1 MRALLEKLA
10 LCKFRP
16 KTFLACEKC
25 VPNNACSAR
34 ISKNAR
40 HLRCYPIKKSAF
52 PCCPFAKRRFSLPP
66 HAFLRDANSESYNKN
81 PFLPFNRKIFFP
93 WYVCVV
99 ISSRTQHIA
108 KISIWHL

>member
-25 VPNNACSAR
+25 APNNACSAR

-40 HLRCYPIKKSAF
+40 HLRCHPIKNQLFPAAPSPNVAF
-52 PCCPFAKRRFSLPP
+52 PYLPMPFYEMQTQKVTIRI
-66 HAFLRDANSESYNKN
+66 
-81 PFLPFNRKIFFP
+81 PFFHLIKKKFFP
-93 WYVCVV
+93 GMC
-99 ISSRTQHIA
+99 A
-108 KISIWHL
+108 L